1 VLWAQPAQKPNS
13 EKIKDE
19 KWQMQTMNDK
29 RAVVFAYS
37 SIGCE
42 CLTELL
48 ESGVEV
54 AAVFTHEDDPGEEKW
69 FRSVRDLADAK
80 GIPVY
85 TPEKLGETEVLLIRE
100 LRPDL
105 IFSFSYRVVIP
116 VSILDLAALGAFN
129 IHGALLPRY
138 RGRACVN
145 WAVLRGETRT
155 GVTLHHMTARVD
167 EGRIVDQEA
176 VPIGPDDTAHDVFQK
191 MIPAA
196 RTMLRR
202 SLPAILEGTAQGRE
216 QDESQ
221 ATYFGRRRPEDGL
234 IDWSKPARDIY
245 NLVRALTHPFPGAFA
260 YFGGRKLF
268 VWDAECLDTEC
279 LDTAPGVVI
288 SSSPLTVS
296 AGSGALRIKRAQW
309 SDGEELEGDELR
321 LPVGVALTEKDPART

>member
-1 VLWAQPAQKPNS
+1 VKTKVKTTN
-13 EKIKDE
+13 
-19 KWQMQTMNDK
+19 NK
-29 RAVVFAYS
+29 RAAVFAYS
-37 SIGCE
+37 SIGWE

-54 AAVFTHEDDPGEEKW
+54 AAVFTHEDDPAEERW
-69 FRSVRDLADAK
+69 FRSVRGLADEK
-80 GIPVY
+80 GLPVY
-85 TPEKLGETEVLLIRE
+85 TPEKPGEAEACLRE

-105 IFSFSYRVVIP
+105 IFSFSYRAVLP
-116 VSILDLAALGAFN
+116 AAILNLAPLGAFN

-176 VPIGPDDTAHDVFQK
+176 VPIDPDDTAHDVFLK

-196 RTMLRR
+196 RRMLHR
-202 SLPAILEGTAQGRE
+202 SLPSILAGTAHGYE

-234 IDWSKPARDIY
+234 IDWSGSARDIY
-245 NLVRALTHPFPGAFA
+245 NLVRALTHPFPGAFT
-260 YFGGRKLF
+260 FSGGKKLF
-268 VWDAECLDTEC
+268 IWSAAPHPDERHGAG
-279 LDTAPGVVI
+279 PGVVL
-288 SSSPLTVS
+288 SSPPLKVS
-296 AGSGALRIKRAQW
+296 TGDGVLQIRRAQW
-309 SDGEELEGDELR
+309 DGGKELEGDELR
-321 LPVGVALTEKDPART
+321 LPAGAVLAEKGPART

>member
-1 VLWAQPAQKPNS
+1 VKAKS
-13 EKIKDE
+13 G
-19 KWQMQTMNDK
+19 K

-54 AAVFTHEDDPGEEKW
+54 AAVFTHEDDPGEERW
-69 FRSVRDLADAK
+69 FRSARELAEGK
-80 GIPVY
+80 GIPVRV
-85 TPEKLGETEVLLIRE
+85 PEKPGEAEARLIRE

-116 VSILDLAALGAFN
+116 AAILDLAPLGAFN

-167 EGRIVDQEA
+167 EGRIVDQES
-176 VPIGPDDTAHDVFQK
+176 VPIGPDDTARDVFQK

-196 RTMLRR
+196 RKMLRR
-202 SLPAILEGTAQGRE
+202 SLPAILEGSAPGYA

-221 ATYFGRRRPEDGL
+221 ATYFGRRRPGDGL
-234 IDWSKPARDIY
+234 IDWSKSAKEIY
-245 NLVRALTHPFPGAFA
+245 DLVRAVTHPFPGAFTF
-260 YFGGRKLF
+260 FGGKKLF
-268 VWDAECLDTEC
+268 IWSAAPHPEERYGAE
-279 LDTAPGVVI
+279 PGVVV
-288 SSSPLTVS
+288 SSSPLKVS
-296 AGSGALRIKRAQW
+296 AGSGSLRIGQAQW
-309 SDGEELEGDELR
+309 SGGDELEGDELR
-321 LPVGVALTEKDPART
+321 LPVGVALTEKDPATT

>member
-1 VLWAQPAQKPNS
+1 
-13 EKIKDE
+13 
-19 KWQMQTMNDK
+19 MNK
-29 RAVVFAYS
+29 RRAVVFAYS

-54 AAVFTHEDDPGEEKW
+54 AAVFTHEDDPGEERW
-69 FRSVRDLADAK
+69 FRSVRGLARER
-80 GIPVY
+80 GIPVH
-85 TPEKLGETEVLLIRE
+85 TPAKPGEPEALLIRE

-105 IFSFSYRVVIP
+105 IFSFSYRIVLP
-116 VSILDLAALGAFN
+116 AAILGLAPLGAFN

-167 EGRIVDQEA
+167 EGRIVDQES

-196 RTMLRR
+196 RRMLRR
-202 SLPAILEGTAQGRE
+202 SLPSVLERTARGYE

-234 IDWSKPARDIY
+234 IDWSKPAREIY

-260 YFGGRKLF
+260 LSGGRKLF
-268 VWDAECLDTEC
+268 IWSAVPHPDERHGAE
-279 LDTAPGVVI
+279 PGVVI
-288 SSSPLTVS
+288 SSQPPKVNTGGGTLQ
-296 AGSGALRIKRAQW
+296 IKRAQW
-309 SDGEELEGDELR
+309 GGGEELEGDELR
-321 LPVGVALTEKDPART
+321 LPVGAALTEKDPART

>member
-1 VLWAQPAQKPNS
+1 MK
-13 EKIKDE
+13 
-19 KWQMQTMNDK
+19 TMIDK

-42 CLTELL
+42 CLNELL
-48 ESGVEV
+48 ESGVGVE
-54 AAVFTHEDDPGEEKW
+54 AVFTHEDDPGEEKW
-69 FRSVRDLADAK
+69 FGSVRELASGK
-80 GIPVY
+80 SIPFL
-85 TPEKLGETEVLLIRE
+85 TPEKPGEAEAHMIRQ

-116 VSILDLAALGAFN
+116 AAILDLAPLGAFN

-176 VPIGPDDTAHDVFQK
+176 VTIDPDDTAHDVFLK

-196 RTMLRR
+196 RKMLRR
-202 SLPAILEGTAQGRE
+202 SLPAILEGNARGYE

-234 IDWSKPARDIY
+234 IDWSKPAREIY

-260 YFGGRKLF
+260 FLGGRKLLI
-268 VWDAECLDTEC
+268 WSAAPCLSERP
-279 LDTAPGVVI
+279 AAKPGTVL
-288 SSSPLTVS
+288 SSSPLRVS
-296 AGSGALRIKRAQW
+296 SGDGTLRVERAQW
-309 SDGEELEGDELR
+309 SGEEELKGDELR
-321 LPVGVALTEKDPART
+321 LPAGAVLSFTPATAPTAAAAEKDPART